1 MVSTLMLELRDIWH
15 RYAQT
20 GDAWS
25 LSGIH
30 LQLGKGELLGLL
42 GPSGCGKTTLLR
54 LIAGFELP
62 ARGAVHLHGQEL
74 AGPSGVRPAERRDIG
89 MVFQD
94 GALFPHLTVWQNACF
109 GLSRGSSK
117 ERVRWLLELLG
128 IGAFHQRYPHEL
140 SGGQRQRL
148 ALARSLAPAPS
159 LLLLDEPFSNLDMQ
173 VRLRLRQDLPAVL
186 RDCGVTAVMVTH
198 DPEEALAICDQV
210 GVIRNG
216 RLQQLATPQQLVHR
230 PANGFVARFVLGA
243 NLLPIQWRHDQ
254 WHTCLGPVE
263 PRHGLASA
271 DQVLMVPADG
281 LSLQHNEHG
290 RWRVQSRE
298 FLGHGWRYRVAAD
311 GVTLSVIESLDRT
324 WSPGDACEL
333 IWRDRQRAVLL
344 PKPD

>member
-1 MVSTLMLELRDIWH
+1 MKPTLMLELRDIWH

-25 LSGIH
+25 LSSIN
-30 LQLGKGELLGLL
+30 LQLAKGELLGLL

-54 LIAGFELP
+54 LIAGFESP
-62 ARGAVHLHGQEL
+62 ARGAVRLHGQEL

-186 RDCGVTAVMVTH
+186 RDCGVTAMMVTH

-216 RLQQLATPQQLVHR
+216 RLEQLATPQQLVHR

-243 NLLPIQWRHDQ
+243 NLLPIQWHHDQ
-254 WHTCLGPVE
+254 WHPQTVSSCNTTNVVAGE
-263 PRHGLASA
+263 CRAGNSSA
-271 DQVLMVPADG
+271 TA
-281 LSLQHNEHG
+281 
-290 RWRVQSRE
+290 
-298 FLGHGWRYRVAAD
+298 
-311 GVTLSVIESLDRT
+311 GVT
-324 WSPGDACEL
+324 A
-333 IWRDRQRAVLL
+333 WRPMA
-344 PKPD
+344 